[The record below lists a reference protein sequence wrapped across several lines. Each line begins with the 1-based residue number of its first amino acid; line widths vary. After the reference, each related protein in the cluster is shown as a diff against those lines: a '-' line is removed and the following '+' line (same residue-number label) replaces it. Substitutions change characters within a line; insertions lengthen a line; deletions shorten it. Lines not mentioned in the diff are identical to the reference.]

1 MSDGSTKSM
10 STLSIGD
17 ETATGRVT
25 NWIHRTETI
34 DSTNA
39 FLRIVVEGG
48 EELVVSRAHLIWIN
62 GAFDFA
68 GVVRVGDAL
77 VRSDGED
84 ASVVSVTDI
93 TTRDRKGSRS
103 TASGLYA
110 PLTASGELV
119 VNGFKGAPF
128 SSLPLPASS
137 SFPPPFI
144 RSILS
149 IKSDKK

>member
-1 MSDGSTKSM
+1 M

-68 GVVRVGDAL
+68 GVVRVGDTL

-128 SSLPLPASS
+128 PSLPLPASS